1 MAKIK
6 AAIYDKDKGYRERFV
21 DYLMNY
27 KAEEM
32 ELSVFSEETYFL
44 NALHVDKFHLLVL
57 GCGYEEIL
65 FRIKAMG
72 MPILILT
79 EYMQDY
85 VKESL
90 DLEDKQ
96 IFYTTKYQSMDV
108 ITKRMQLMTEGMW
121 IHKMS
126 VAGNRRLEVIGV
138 FSPVKH
144 EMQMVFSLL
153 YARNIVKDGKVLYV
167 NLMEFSG
174 FSELFGEQ
182 DYDLSDVMMMVRNDG
197 YAFEDI
203 HAYIYEMDNLAYI
216 CPFTNPENVKEVK
229 GSDIKKLLEILAEY
243 TDYRTIILDIGT
255 GITDYGEILLN
266 CNKIYSLEKRGYL
279 FEIQIIQFYA
289 YLEKLEGAALLERIE
304 SVEIPH
310 QSKIVFGGGNLL
322 ERLNW
327 SELGDF
333 VRSKI

>member
-6 AAIYDKDKGYRERFV
+6 VAIYDKDKGYRERFV
-21 DYLMNY
+21 DYLMNH
-27 KAEEM
+27 KAQEL

-44 NALHVDKFHLLVL
+44 SALDVDKYHLLVV

-65 FRIKAMG
+65 FHVKARG
-72 MPILILT
+72 IPILILT

-90 DLEDKQ
+90 DLEDKH

-108 ITKRMQLMTEGMW
+108 ITKRMQLMTES
-121 IHKMS
+121 IRTHKMS
-126 VAGNRRLEVIGV
+126 VTGSRRLEVIGV

-144 EMQMVFSLL
+144 EMQMMFSLL
-153 YARNIVKDGKVLYV
+153 YARNAVKNGSVLYI

-174 FSELFGEQ
+174 FSELFGERE
-182 DYDLSDVMMMVRNDG
+182 YDLSDVVLLVRNEG
-197 YAFEDI
+197 YASDDI
-203 HAYIYEMDNLAYI
+203 QSYIYEMDNFSYI
-216 CPFTNPENVKEVK
+216 CPFTNPENVKEVR
-229 GSDIKKLLEILAEY
+229 GGDIKKILEMLAEY
-243 TDYRTIILDIGT
+243 TDYQTIILDIGT

-266 CNKIYSLEKRGYL
+266 CDKIYSLEKRGYL
-279 FEIQIIQFYA
+279 FEIQIIQFYV
-289 YLEKLEGAALLERIE
+289 YLEKLGDAVFLERIE
-304 SVEIPH
+304 SVEIPYPA
-310 QSKIVFGGGNLL
+310 KVVFGGGNLL

>member
-1 MAKIK
+1 MTKIK
-6 AAIYDKDKGYRERFV
+6 AAIYDTDKGYRERFV

-44 NALHVDKFHLLVL
+44 DALNVDKYHLFVL
-57 GCGYEEIL
+57 GCGYEEVL
-65 FRIKAMG
+65 FKVKAMG
-72 MPILILT
+72 IPILILA

-90 DLEDKQ
+90 DFEDKQ
-96 IFYTTKYQSMDV
+96 IFYTSKYQSMDV

-121 IHKMS
+121 THKMPMTGS
-126 VAGNRRLEVIGV
+126 RRLEVIGV

-144 EMQMVFSLL
+144 EMQMMFSLL
-153 YARNIVKDGKVLYV
+153 YARNVVREGKVLYI

-174 FSELFGEQ
+174 FSELFGER
-182 DYDLSDVMMMVRNDG
+182 DYDLSDVMMLIRNEG
-197 YAFEDI
+197 YVAEDI
-203 HAYIYEMDNLAYI
+203 HSYIYEMDNFSYI
-216 CPFTNPENVKEVK
+216 CPSTNPENVKEIK
-229 GSDIKKLLEILAEY
+229 GSDIKKLLEILADY
-243 TDYRTIILDIGT
+243 TDYQTIILDIGT

-266 CNKIYSLEKRGYL
+266 CNKIYCLEKRGYL

-289 YLEKLEGAALLERIE
+289 YLEKLGEAVFLERIE
-304 SVEIPH
+304 SIEIPY